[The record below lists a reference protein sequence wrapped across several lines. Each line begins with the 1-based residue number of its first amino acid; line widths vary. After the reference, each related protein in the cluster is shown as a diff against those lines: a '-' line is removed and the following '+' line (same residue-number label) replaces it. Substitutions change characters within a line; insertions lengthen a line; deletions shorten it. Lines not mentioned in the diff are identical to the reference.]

1 VTAVMLAWT
10 AGSLIG
16 VVVVV
21 GLVLAAY
28 AIYYLLFR
36 FGK

>member
-1 VTAVMLAWT
+1 MLAWT

-21 GLVLAAY
+21 GLALAAY
-28 AIYYLLFR
+28 AIYYLVFR